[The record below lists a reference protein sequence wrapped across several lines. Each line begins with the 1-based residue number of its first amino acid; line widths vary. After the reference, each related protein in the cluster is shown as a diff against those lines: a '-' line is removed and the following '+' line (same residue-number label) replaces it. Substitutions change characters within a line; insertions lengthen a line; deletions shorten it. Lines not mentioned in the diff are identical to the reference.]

1 MQVLVSATI
10 LVLLIFFLWS
20 TLKIVRPYQRL
31 VVFRLGDYVGSRGPG
46 PVLLIPFVE
55 QAVWVDQRETL
66 TEVPHQ
72 TCITKDNAPID
83 IDFLIYSQV
92 LNPSDTVIRA
102 ANFATMAQGVAT
114 TTLRAVIG
122 DIALDDAL
130 AKREEINQILRVKL
144 DEATEPW
151 GVKVTRVEIREINP
165 PREIQAA
172 MNRQMSAERE
182 RRATVTE
189 ADGKRQA
196 TITVAEG
203 DKQSAILR
211 AEGERQAVIL
221 RAEAERQA
229 NILRA
234 EGFSLALDRI
244 FSVAQ
249 TVDPKTMTLQYFETL
264 KSLGASPATKFV
276 FPMEF
281 TNLLGNIGIG
291 LRDGGDRERG
301 AGAGG
306 PAS

>member
-1 MQVLVSATI
+1 V
-10 LVLLIFFLWS
+10 
-20 TLKIVRPYQRL
+20 KIVRPYQRL
-31 VVFRLGDYVGSRGPG
+31 VVFRLGTFAGERGPG
-46 PVLLIPFVE
+46 PVLLVPFME
-55 QAVWVDQRETL
+55 QGVWVDQRETL
-66 TEVPHQ
+66 TQVPHQ

-92 LNPSDTVIRA
+92 LAPRDTVIRA
-102 ANFATMAQGVAT
+102 ANFAAMAQGVAT

-122 DIALDDAL
+122 DILLDDAL

-151 GVKVTRVEIREINP
+151 GVKVTRVEIREIIP
-165 PREIQAA
+165 PREIQAS

-182 RRATVTE
+182 RRATVLE

-211 AEGERQAVIL
+211 AEGDRQATIL

-234 EGFSLALDRI
+234 DGFSLALDRI
-244 FSVAQ
+244 YSVAQ

-281 TNLLGNIGIG
+281 TNLLGSIGIG
-291 LRDGGDRERG
+291 MRRSGPGDRSRRRFFLASLITSSDRG
-301 AGAGG
+301 SEGAQ
-306 PAS
+306 

>member
-1 MQVLVSATI
+1 MG
-10 LVLLIFFLWS
+10 LLIPVTIAVILALFLWT

-31 VVFRLGDYVGSRGPG
+31 VVFRLGQYVGSRGPG
-46 PVLLIPFVE
+46 PILLIPFVE
-55 QAVWVDQRETL
+55 NGVWADLRETL
-66 TEVPHQ
+66 THVPSQ

-92 LNPSDTVIRA
+92 LDPAATVIRA
-102 ANFATMAQGVAT
+102 ANFAAMAQGIAT

-130 AKREEINQILRVKL
+130 ARREEINQILRVKL
-144 DEATEPW
+144 DEATENW
-151 GVKVTRVEIREINP
+151 GVKVTRVEIREITP

-182 RRATVTE
+182 RRATVLE
-189 ADGKRQA
+189 ADGRRQA

-221 RAEAERQA
+221 RAEAERQS
-229 NILRA
+229 NILHA

-249 TVDPKTMTLQYFETL
+249 TVDSKTMTLQYFEAL
-264 KSLGASPATKFV
+264 KSLGESPATKFV

-281 TNLLGNIGIG
+281 TSLLGSIRSG
-291 LRDGGDRERG
+291 LDERDIHQRNGGSES
-301 AGAGG
+301 
-306 PAS
+306 P